1 MKKKKKHSM
10 TETLTLGNVST
21 KLAPVALPDGSGQFL
36 YFNLNN
42 MPEFVE
48 EGARLVAE
56 RVKELKLTNPYFV
69 TPETSTISMAHVL
82 RTKYNIDGIGYAFF
96 AFDCYCCR
104 IISIP

>member
-1 MKKKKKHSM
+1 MS
-10 TETLTLGNVST
+10 EELRLGTAQT
-21 KLAPVALPDGSGQFL
+21 KLTPCALPDGSGQFL

-42 MPEFVE
+42 MPTFVE

-82 RTKYNIDGIGYAFF
+82 RTKYQIEGIGKHVMSFIGF
-96 AFDCYCCR
+96 VFV
-104 IISIP
+104 S